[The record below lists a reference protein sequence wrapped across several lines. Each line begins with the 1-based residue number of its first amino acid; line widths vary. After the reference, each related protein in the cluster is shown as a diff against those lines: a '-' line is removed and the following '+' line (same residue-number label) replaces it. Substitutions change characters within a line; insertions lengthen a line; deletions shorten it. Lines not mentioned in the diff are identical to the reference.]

1 MAACQIGV
9 EPQRQRTMHDDFI
22 SVQLGNVDVKGLAW
36 VCLTRGKSDAL
47 HSALGL
53 SSPRGLFRCALV
65 EESFESQ
72 PFCLSLRIYTNM
84 GDTETGPLIPP
95 EERPDDNEGD
105 TT

>member
-36 VCLTRGKSDAL
+36 VCLTGGKSDAL

-84 GDTETGPLIPP
+84 GDTEAGPLIPP
-95 EERPDDNEGD
+95 EERPDDNDGD